1 MTTLS
6 QPIASY
12 NFMVRLLD
20 ASHLLLGA
28 IGGLFGKDLSADA
41 GFSECR
47 GLEGTLQV
55 QDYPEGGLNDRVRK
69 FPTRMTWSTITLQR
83 GVGLSRDLWD
93 WYFSYMRGEGRRRDG
108 LVILLNDQRT
118 PVLVWRFQR
127 GLPVKWTGP
136 TLNAQTSQVAIETL
150 EIAHE
155 GLEVQAGPGLFGPQ

>member
-1 MTTLS
+1 MTTLG

-28 IGGLFGKDLSADA
+28 IGGLFGKEMTADA

-47 GLEGTLQV
+47 GLEGTLQT

-69 FPTRMTWSTITLQR
+69 FPTRMTWSNITLQR

-108 LVILLNDQRT
+108 LVMLLNDQRQ
-118 PVLVWRFQR
+118 PVLVWRFTR

-136 TLNAQTSQVAIETL
+136 TLNALTSQVAIETL

-155 GLEVQAGPGLFGPQ
+155 GLEVQAGPGLFGPR